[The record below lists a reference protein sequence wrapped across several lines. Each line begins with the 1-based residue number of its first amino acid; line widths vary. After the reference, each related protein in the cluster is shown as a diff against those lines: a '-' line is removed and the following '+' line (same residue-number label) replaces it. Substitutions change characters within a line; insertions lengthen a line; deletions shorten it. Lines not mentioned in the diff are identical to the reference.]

1 MKVPFVDL
9 QTMHRPIREQL
20 AEAMLAVLDRGD
32 FILGKDVAAL
42 EEEYAAYIGTKYA
55 VGVDSGLT
63 ALELSLR
70 AYDIGEGDEVII
82 PANTFVATA
91 AAVTFAGAK
100 VVPVD
105 INPAT
110 YTIDPNKIEDAI
122 TPKTRAIIP
131 VHLYGLPTDMN
142 PIMEIAN
149 RRNLIVLEDVAQAHG
164 ATYHG
169 KRMGSFGHVAAFS
182 FYPTKNLGALGDAGI
197 MVTNDEKVVDKIKML
212 RNCGSKVKYLHEL
225 EPFNHRLDSIQAA
238 ALRVKLP
245 HLDDWSEG
253 RRRAAALYNE
263 MFAGTDVV
271 TPIEPEGYRH
281 VYHLYVVRTT
291 RREELQKFLSER
303 GIGTAIHYPIPVH
316 LQPFYADLGYKK
328 GDFPITDE
336 QADQI
341 VSLPMFPDMTTEQV
355 EYVTAQVKEFLA
367 AVPA

>member
-9 QTMHRPIREQL
+9 QTMHRPIRDEL

-32 FILGKDVAAL
+32 FILGKDVAGL

-55 VGVDSGLT
+55 VGLDNGLT

-105 INPAT
+105 INPDT
-110 YTIDPNKIEDAI
+110 YTIDPNLIEDAI
-122 TPKTRAIIP
+122 TPRTRAIIP
-131 VHLYGLPTDMN
+131 VHLYGLPSDMD

-164 ATYHG
+164 ATYKG

-197 MVTNDEKVVDKIKML
+197 MTTNDEKVVEKIKML
-212 RNCGSKVKYLHEL
+212 RNCGSKIKYVHEL

-238 ALRVKLP
+238 ALRVKLR
-245 HLDDWSEG
+245 HLDSWSDG
-253 RRRAAALYNE
+253 RRRAAKLYNE
-263 MFAGTDVV
+263 LFAGSDVV
-271 TPIEPEGYRH
+271 TPITPEGYTH
-281 VYHLYVVRTT
+281 VFHLYVVRTA
-291 RREELQKFLSER
+291 RRDELQKFLSER
-303 GIGTAIHYPIPVH
+303 GVGTAIHYPIPVH

-328 GDFPITDE
+328 GDFPVTDE

-341 VSLPMFPDMTTEQV
+341 VSLPMFPDMTAEQV
-355 EYVTAQVKEFLA
+355 EYVATQVKELLA